1 MLDPLTSTTFAIHNG
16 KGVYALLLGSGISRA
31 ANIPTGWEVTLDL
44 IGRIAAMK
52 SESKACQAGPES
64 WFRAQFGCEPS
75 YSDLLERLAISPA
88 ERTAALARYFEP
100 SSEDGDEEGAKP
112 TAAHIA
118 IAKMVKRG
126 YFRVILTT
134 NFDRLLERALEA
146 EGLSVTVLSTPD
158 AVLGAMPLAHST
170 CTIIKLHGDYRDARL
185 KNTVAELSVYEEIT
199 RKLLDRVL
207 DDYGLIVSGW
217 SATWDV
223 ALRDAILAAPNRRFT
238 TVWSYVSAPSAEAED
253 LIQARA
259 AVKVQVKSADAFFV
273 ELNEKL
279 GALESFDAPH
289 PLSVELAVRMA
300 KRFVAED
307 RYRIQLHDLV
317 VAETDPVLMAMNAL
331 SVHEKF
337 SDELYLDR
345 ANRYEVMTERLVAVV
360 LNVTYW
366 GDVVAI
372 RLVMSSVER
381 LMFAASEYNGIN
393 VWLDLQLY
401 PAALVFYA
409 AGLALVAAER
419 FDLLK
424 ILTRD
429 FTTRA
434 MDINRKVG
442 LALPRLGLQGV
453 FNKDVL
459 NRALGKSFYVPFSQ
473 RVHDLFAPVVAKQLP
488 GVSDFDNLFD
498 TFEYLGALIVTDDRM
513 AQGEGWVCGWFGKW
527 AYADRYGTDAKTT
540 MKSGRDRLGA
550 EWPFVK
556 AGIFTNLER
565 FDEVYDRHQKDCAS
579 RACG

>member
-52 SESKACQAGPES
+52 SESEACHAGPES

-75 YSDLLERLAISPA
+75 YSDLLEHLAISPA
-88 ERTAALARYFEP
+88 ERTAALARFFEP
-100 SSEDGDEEGAKP
+100 SEEDGEEGAKP
-112 TAAHIA
+112 TAAHVA

-126 YFRVILTT
+126 YFRVVLTT

-146 EGLSVTVLSTPD
+146 EGVSATVLSTPD
-158 AVLGAMPLAHST
+158 AALGAMPLAHST

-185 KNTVAELSVYEEIT
+185 KNTVAELSVYDEVT

-223 ALRDAILAAPNRRFT
+223 ALRDAILGASNRRFT
-238 TVWSYVSAPSAEAED
+238 TVWSYVSGLSSEAEA
-253 LIQARA
+253 LIQARSA
-259 AVKVQVKSADAFFV
+259 IKVQVKSADAFFV

-279 GALESFDAPH
+279 EALESFDAPH

-317 VAETDPVLMAMNAL
+317 MAETDLVLTAMKGL
-331 SVHEKF
+331 SVHAKF
-337 SDELYLDR
+337 SNELYVER
-345 ANRYEVMTERLVAVV
+345 AKRYEAMTERLVAVV
-360 LNVTYW
+360 LSVAYW
-366 GDVVAI
+366 GDVAAI
-372 RLVMSSVER
+372 RLVMSAVER
-381 LMFAASEYNGIN
+381 LMFAASEYNGTN
-393 VWLDLQLY
+393 LRLDLQLY

-409 AGLALVAAER
+409 AGFALVAAER

-424 ILTRD
+424 VLTQD

-434 MDINRKVG
+434 MDLNRKVG

-459 NRALGKSFYVPFSQ
+459 NRALGTNFYVPFSQ
-473 RVHDLFAPVVAKQLP
+473 RVHDLFAPVIARQLP
-488 GVSDFDNLFD
+488 AVSDFDNLFD
-498 TFEYLGALIVTDDRM
+498 VFEYMGALIVTDDRM

-527 AYADRYGTDAKTT
+527 AYADSYGTNAKTT
-540 MKSGRDRLGA
+540 MKSDRDRLGA
-550 EWPFVK
+550 EWPFIK
-556 AGIFTNLER
+556 AGIFKSIER
-565 FDEVYDRHQKDCAS
+565 FDEVYERHQKDCAS
-579 RACG
+579 RAWG

>member
-1 MLDPLTSTTFAIHNG
+1 VRRAVFQVSTDN
-16 KGVYALLLGSGISRA
+16 A

-52 SESKACQAGPES
+52 SESEACHAGPES
-64 WFRAQFGCEPS
+64 WFRTQFGCEPS
-75 YSDLLERLAISPA
+75 YSDLLEHLAISPA

-100 SSEDGDEEGAKP
+100 SKEDGEEGAKP
-112 TAAHIA
+112 TAAHVA

-146 EGLSVTVLSTPD
+146 EGVSATVLSTPD
-158 AVLGAMPLAHST
+158 AALGAMPLAHST

-185 KNTVAELSVYEEIT
+185 KNTVAELSVYDEVT

-223 ALRDAILAAPNRRFT
+223 ALRDAILGAPNRRFT
-238 TVWSYVSAPSAEAED
+238 TVWSYVSGLSSEAEA
-253 LIQARA
+253 LIQARSA
-259 AVKVQVKSADAFFV
+259 IKVQVKSADAFFV

-279 GALESFDAPH
+279 EALESFDAPH

-317 VAETDPVLMAMNAL
+317 MAETDLVLTAMKGL
-331 SVHEKF
+331 SVHAKF
-337 SDELYLDR
+337 SNELYVER
-345 ANRYEVMTERLVAVV
+345 AKRYEAMTERLVAVV
-360 LNVTYW
+360 LSVAYW
-366 GDVVAI
+366 GDVAAI
-372 RLVMSSVER
+372 RLVMSAVER
-381 LMFAASEYNGIN
+381 LMFAASEYNGTN
-393 VWLDLQLY
+393 LWLDLQLY

-409 AGLALVAAER
+409 AGFALVAAER

-424 ILTRD
+424 VLTRD

-434 MDINRKVG
+434 VDLNRKVG

-459 NRALGKSFYVPFSQ
+459 NRALGTNFYVPFSQ
-473 RVHDLFAPVVAKQLP
+473 RVHDLFAPVIARQLP
-488 GVSDFDNLFD
+488 AVSDFDNLFD
-498 TFEYLGALIVTDDRM
+498 VFEYTGALIVTDDRM

-527 AYADRYGTDAKTT
+527 AYADSYGTNAKTT
-540 MKSGRDRLGA
+540 MKSDRDRLGA
-550 EWPFVK
+550 EWPFIK
-556 AGIFTNLER
+556 AGIFKSIER
-565 FDEVYDRHQKDCAS
+565 FDEVYERHQKDCAS
-579 RACG
+579 RAWG